1 MWILNFYYIV
11 HKSPLPDPIH
21 SQLNPFS
28 IVKPFLFNTQFN
40 IILPYVPRIVEHG
53 FSLSE
58 SLTQTFCAF
67 FISTVLMLF
76 CH

>member
-11 HKSPLPDPIH
+11 YKSPPPDPML
-21 SQLNPFS
+21 SQMNPVS

-40 IILPYVPRIVEHG
+40 IILPYMLRIVEPG
-53 FSLSE
+53 FFLSE
-58 SLTQTFCAF
+58 SLTQMFCAF
-67 FISTVLMLF
+67 FISTVLLLL